1 MLLHCI
7 NTCLAC
13 SNYLELSCDCAL
25 RQHTKMSQ
33 YVHVPKSELDEAQLR
48 QLEEHEIS
56 QGPLSVLQQAVRNH
70 AQVLISLRNNKKLLA
85 RVKAFDRHSNMVLEN
100 VKEMW
105 TEVPK
110 GKNKKPVN
118 KDRFISK
125 MFLRG
130 DSVILILRN
139 QA

>member
-1 MLLHCI
+1 V
-7 NTCLAC
+7 
-13 SNYLELSCDCAL
+13 
-25 RQHTKMSQ
+25 SQ

-70 AQVLISLRNNKKLLA
+70 TQILISLRNNKKLLA

-100 VKEMW
+100 VKEVMYINCHMW
-105 TEVPK
+105 TEIPK

-125 MFLRG
+125 MFLR
-130 DSVILILRN
+130 
-139 QA
+139 

>member
-1 MLLHCI
+1 
-7 NTCLAC
+7 
-13 SNYLELSCDCAL
+13 
-25 RQHTKMSQ
+25 MSQ
-33 YVHVPKSELDEAQLR
+33 YANMNKSDLDEGQIR
-48 QLEEHEIS
+48 ELEEFEVS
-56 QGPLSVLQQAVRNH
+56 QGPLSVLQQSVRNNT
-70 AQVLISLRNNKKLLA
+70 QVLISLRNNKKLLG
-85 RVKAFDRHSNMVLEN
+85 RVKAFDRHANMVLEN

-130 DSVILILRN
+130 DSVILVLRN
-139 QA
+139 AA

>member
-1 MLLHCI
+1 
-7 NTCLAC
+7 
-13 SNYLELSCDCAL
+13 
-25 RQHTKMSQ
+25 MSQ
-33 YVHVPKSELDEAQLR
+33 YVHVPKSELDEVQLR

-70 AQVLISLRNNKKLLA
+70 AQVLISLRNDKKLLA

-105 TEVPK
+105 TEIPK

>member
-1 MLLHCI
+1 
-7 NTCLAC
+7 
-13 SNYLELSCDCAL
+13 
-25 RQHTKMSQ
+25 MSQ

-70 AQVLISLRNNKKLLA
+70 AQVLISLRNDKKLLA
-85 RVKAFDRHSNMVLEN
+85 RVKAFDRHCNMVLEN
-100 VKEMW
+100 VKEIYDFEQMW
-105 TEVPK
+105 TEIPK

-125 MFLRG
+125 IFLRG
-130 DSVILILRN
+130 DSVILVLRN

>member
-1 MLLHCI
+1 
-7 NTCLAC
+7 
-13 SNYLELSCDCAL
+13 
-25 RQHTKMSQ
+25 MSQ
-33 YVHVPKSELDEAQLR
+33 YVHVPKSELDEVQLR

-70 AQVLISLRNNKKLLA
+70 AQVLISLRNDKKLLA

-100 VKEMW
+100 VKEARRVVVMW
-105 TEVPK
+105 TEIPK

>member
-1 MLLHCI
+1 
-7 NTCLAC
+7 
-13 SNYLELSCDCAL
+13 
-25 RQHTKMSQ
+25 MSQ
-33 YVHVPKSELDEAQLR
+33 YVHVPKSELDEVQLR

-70 AQVLISLRNNKKLLA
+70 AQVLISLRNDKKLLA

-100 VKEMW
+100 VKEACPVIVMW
-105 TEVPK
+105 TEIPK

-139 QA
+139 QG

>member
-1 MLLHCI
+1 
-7 NTCLAC
+7 
-13 SNYLELSCDCAL
+13 
-25 RQHTKMSQ
+25 MSHYQ
-33 YVHVPKSELDEAQLR
+33 NQPKSELDEAQIR
-48 QLEEHEIS
+48 QLEEHEIN
-56 QGPLSVLQQAVRNH
+56 QGPLSVLQQSVRNH
-70 AQVLISLRNNKKLLA
+70 TQVLISLRNNKKLLA

-130 DSVILILRN
+130 DSVILVLRN
-139 QA
+139 TA

>member
-1 MLLHCI
+1 
-7 NTCLAC
+7 
-13 SNYLELSCDCAL
+13 
-25 RQHTKMSQ
+25 MSQ
-33 YVHVPKSELDEAQLR
+33 YTNVPRSELDESQVRA
-48 QLEEHEIS
+48 LEEHEIS
-56 QGPLSVLQQAVRNH
+56 QGPLSVLQQAVRNNT
-70 AQVLISLRNNKKLLA
+70 QILISLRNNKKLLA

-105 TEVPK
+105 TEIPK

-139 QA
+139 TA